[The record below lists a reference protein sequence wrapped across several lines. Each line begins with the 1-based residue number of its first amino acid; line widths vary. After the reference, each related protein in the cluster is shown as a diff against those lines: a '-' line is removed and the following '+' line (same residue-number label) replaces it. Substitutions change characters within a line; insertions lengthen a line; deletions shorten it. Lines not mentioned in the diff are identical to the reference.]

1 MWCFGDV
8 FCLDFGVEIPNFC
21 ANFATMNHTN
31 PIIILLV
38 ASLVLLAGCRHEVIH
53 YDYRLEVAD
62 SVLRHDPDSVLTMLG
77 AIDVGSLQGD
87 GDRAY
92 YALLLTQAQYRCY
105 ITAPSDSVIDVA
117 LDYYERHPE
126 ERNLL
131 TRAYIYK
138 GAVIEELGQAEEAM
152 TYYKRALTNAA
163 ADDIFNQGYARLRIG
178 NIYRDHHVA
187 DSSDIMM
194 FKEALGY
201 FRQLPDSFYIMTCL
215 TQIGNSY
222 IKNNVDSVLP
232 YLNQSNEIASRLN
245 NKSFQ
250 AMNDLL
256 IAKHKMYSDDPHEVS
271 QAMDIA
277 CQLIAEGDSTNDK
290 GPLLMTAAF
299 ALARLNQPNLAQKYL
314 SEAKGHLEV
323 PEDTILYERCQ
334 AEIARCRGDIDGY
347 QHHFVRSLDI
357 TFGVSINA
365 MQQRLRDVETKYDN
379 EALKNQ
385 ALEYRTHWIMSLL
398 GVALL
403 ASVLAITVLLFMRI
417 LARRKR
423 QLQESEDTIER
434 LHHESAR
441 LSSLLNANAA
451 MSNELKDTIRNQI
464 KVFSRLVEEHTT
476 NFAHSPRKFA
486 DFFEKAYRVT
496 QPDGSFWAGLRAYA
510 NSQYNEIIDRTV
522 EEYPSLIDTDIN
534 FLSLYCCD
542 LPTTVIM
549 ACLGYKE
556 AHSVYNKKRRVAEI
570 MGCPNGLDAY
580 IWEYKQFAAAAA
592 SPDPP
597 NE

>member
-8 FCLDFGVEIPNFC
+8 FCLDFGKGIPNFC
-21 ANFATMNHTN
+21 ANFAVMNHTTQN
-31 PIIILLV
+31 IILLV
-38 ASLVLLAGCRHEVIH
+38 ASLVLLAGCRHEVIR
-53 YDYRLEVAD
+53 YDHRLEVAD

-77 AIDVGSLQGD
+77 ALDVGSLQGD

-105 ITAPSDSVIDVA
+105 IIAPSDSVIDVA
-117 LDYYERHPE
+117 LGYYERHPE
-126 ERNLL
+126 ERDLL

-138 GAVIEELGQAEEAM
+138 GAVIEELRRAEEAM

-194 FKEALGY
+194 FKEALSY
-201 FRQLPDSFYIMTCL
+201 FKQVPDSFYIMTCL
-215 TQIGNSY
+215 TEIGSSY
-222 IKNNVDSVLP
+222 VKNNVDSVMP
-232 YLNQSNEIASRLN
+232 YLNRSNEIASRLN
-245 NKSFQ
+245 NKGFQ
-250 AMNDLL
+250 AMNDLF
-256 IAKHKMYSDDPHEVS
+256 IAKHKMFSKDPHEVA
-271 QAMDIA
+271 QARDIS
-277 CQLIAEGDSTNDK
+277 CRLIAERDSAIDMVS
-290 GPLLMTAAF
+290 LLMTAAF
-299 ALARLNQPNLAQKYL
+299 SWAKLNHPDSAQKYL
-314 SEAKGHLEV
+314 ALAQDLMEM
-323 PEDTILYERCQ
+323 PEDTILNERCL
-334 AEIARCRGDIDGY
+334 AEIARSRGDIDGY
-347 QHHFVRSLDI
+347 KRHYELSEDI
-357 TFGVSINA
+357 AHDVAFNA
-365 MQQRLRDVETKYDN
+365 MQRQLRDVETKYDN

-385 ALEYRTHWIMSLL
+385 ALEYRTHWVMSLL

-403 ASVLAITVLLFMRI
+403 ASVLAITVLLFKRI

-434 LHHESAR
+434 LRNESAR
-441 LSSLLNANAA
+441 LSSLLNANEA
-451 MSNELKDTIRNQI
+451 MSNDLKDTIRNQI
-464 KVFSRLVEEHTT
+464 NVFSRLVEEHIT

-486 DFFEKAYRVT
+486 DFFEKTYRVT
-496 QPDGSFWAGLRAYA
+496 KPEGSFWDGLRSYA
-510 NSQYNEIIDRTV
+510 NSQYNDIIDRTV
-522 EEYPSLIDTDIN
+522 EEHPLLIDTDIN

-570 MGCPNGLDAY
+570 MGLSNGLDAY
-580 IWEYKQFAAAAA
+580 IWEYKQFAAAA